1 MSLAELSSSMKDR
14 KPYHGTFQEQVSEES
29 FAWTAFDRAMT
40 EAMYRQHA
48 PFVAGF
54 LARLGVG
61 ARYVEDEVLRV
72 FTEVNRRAA
81 CVPAAA
87 SPRAWVAAVA
97 LRGAVE
103 RYHLEKLDVADDSV
117 VEEPSIGE
125 FLLTLEPELRAI
137 FVLFELERETSE
149 SIAAAFG
156 TSVETVHERLHAGQ
170 RAFRRAYG
178 LADAPA
184 STPAVESDDHG
195 LPAFDPVSLV

>member
-1 MSLAELSSSMKDR
+1 MKDR
-14 KPYHGTFQEQVSEES
+14 KPFPGTFHEHVSEAS

-54 LARLGVG
+54 LARLGVA
-61 ARYVEDEVLRV
+61 ARYVDDEVLSV

-103 RYHLEKLDVADDSV
+103 RYHLEKIDVADDCV
-117 VEEPSIGE
+117 AEDPSIGE
-125 FLLTLEPELRAI
+125 FLLTIEPELRAFFI
-137 FVLFELERETSE
+137 LFELEGETSE
-149 SIAAAFG
+149 SLAAAFG
-156 TSVETVHERLHAGQ
+156 VSIESVHDRLHAGQ

-178 LADAPA
+178 LGEA
-184 STPAVESDDHG
+184 SASSPSVESDDHG
-195 LPAFDPVSLV
+195 LPAFVDPVSLV

>member
-1 MSLAELSSSMKDR
+1 MSLAELSPSMKER
-14 KPYHGTFQEQVSEES
+14 KPYPGTFQEQISEES

-54 LARLGVG
+54 LARLGV
-61 ARYVEDEVLRV
+61 ASRYVDDEVVRV

-87 SPRAWVAAVA
+87 SPKAWVAVVA
-97 LRGAVE
+97 LRSAVK
-103 RYHLEKLDVADDSV
+103 RYHLEKLDLADDAV
-117 VEEPSIGE
+117 AEDPSIPD

-137 FVLFELERETSE
+137 FVLFELEGETSE

-156 TSVETVHERLHAGQ
+156 SSVEAIHDRLHAGQ

-184 STPAVESDDHG
+184 ASPVENDDHG
-195 LPAFDPVSLV
+195 LPAFVDPVSLV